1 MQLTKVKIKKGSQGL
16 NLLRLVKLVAL
27 FTICNL
33 LTYCRAACPG
43 SATVPTESSFISG
56 FSTSTSNKLANR
68 GYSLTKSTI
77 WKTNNVADDAT
88 LSGIEFTYSSDCC
101 ELADIVHMYGSSTA
115 NDWSLS
121 ITQKVTAVGFIYKKG
136 GPKSGRIRDIWF
148 KLADDSTVKTC
159 GCSGTNCSQWTIMTL
174 TGNLIGLA
182 TNASTGLDSLDAA
195 NPDLSV
201 WVDSAAQCSECTG
214 LSLGFASTIANKTYL
229 ISSSSIT
236 TEAFA
241 SNFGIICFGTAIY
254 WVTYT
259 KNGTTLN
266 TAPTWLTFNYAT
278 NTFTYS
284 IPTANTQVGTYTMT
298 VMVY

>member
-1 MQLTKVKIKKGSQGL
+1 
-16 NLLRLVKLVAL
+16 
-27 FTICNL
+27 
-33 LTYCRAACPG
+33 
-43 SATVPTESSFISG
+43 
-56 FSTSTSNKLANR
+56 
-68 GYSLTKSTI
+68 
-77 WKTNNVADDAT
+77 
-88 LSGIEFTYSSDCC
+88 
-101 ELADIVHMYGSSTA
+101 MYGSSTA
-115 NDWSLS
+115 NDWSVS
-121 ITQKVTAVGFIYKKG
+121 ITQKVTAVGFIYKKNG
-136 GPKSGRIRDIWF
+136 AGPKDRKIRDIWF
-148 KLADDSTVKTC
+148 TLADGSAVETC
-159 GCSGTNCSQWTIMTL
+159 GCSGNNCSEITMITL
-174 TGNLIGLA
+174 TGNLIGFA
-182 TNASTGLDSLDAA
+182 TNISTGLASLDAT

-214 LSLGFASTIANKTYL
+214 LSLGFDSTIANKTYL

-284 IPTANTQVGTYTMT
+284 IPTDNTQVGTYTMT